1 MNIIFACKT
10 IASSRKNLLRDLY
23 NNLITAI
30 KESAHS
36 NLEWI
41 FITCRVYILHVSSLQ
56 KKLKI
61 LSLIYNSLSNLINW
75 TRYNFTSIFRHFV
88 ILRKSKNTDN

>member
-10 IASSRKNLLRDLY
+10 IASSRKNILRD
-23 NNLITAI
+23 NLITAI

-56 KKLKI
+56 KKNENLKFD
-61 LSLIYNSLSNLINW
+61 LQ
-75 TRYNFTSIFRHFV
+75 FTEQ
-88 ILRKSKNTDN
+88 LD

>member
-10 IASSRKNLLRDLY
+10 IASSRKNILRDLY

-56 KKLKI
+56 KKNENLKFD
-61 LSLIYNSLSNLINW
+61 LQ
-75 TRYNFTSIFRHFV
+75 FTEQ
-88 ILRKSKNTDN
+88 LD

>member
-10 IASSRKNLLRDLY
+10 IASSRKNILRDLY

-56 KKLKI
+56 NKNENLKFD
-61 LSLIYNSLSNLINW
+61 LQ
-75 TRYNFTSIFRHFV
+75 FTEQ
-88 ILRKSKNTDN
+88 LD